1 MATLPNSSARSSG
14 GQSLNLAMAG
24 LAALALAFFTYAM
37 PDDLFSSLVSRSGLP
52 GLVAA
57 AEPPL
62 GMKAR
67 AAVIAAVAILIF
79 AAVLLLFRAIDR
91 ISARPTKVTTDTED
105 AEAPRV
111 RRADAHPD
119 APARR
124 PLLAGRDLGDY
135 VEPEEK
141 DDDFDLP
148 PVEEKFADLDVR
160 PLPGFLAAEEA
171 DAPEAAIENPPV
183 FHAQPSCDTDID
195 TLVSQ
200 LPDIGEIG
208 GHESISE
215 LMQRL
220 ESGLSQRELSAGAE
234 PVSAEPAPARR
245 APMPQWFNSAERAEA
260 DESAPVSDSTELAQA
275 EADEPEATDFAALRS
290 SGRRIS
296 EFGEIESD
304 EPEAAEFEAPRS
316 KELDLSGFAEI
327 EPEAEADDEGEGEE
341 EEAEDES
348 VGLGYASLRTRTPLD
363 LSQPFPQAP
372 EPAAEEVAPPVEPQ
386 VGHRLRGTINDL
398 RRIAS
403 RG

>member
-1 MATLPNSSARSSG
+1 MATLPNSSARSGG

-24 LAALALAFFTYAM
+24 LAAVALAFFTYAM
-37 PDDLFSSLVSRSGLP
+37 PDGLFSSLVSRSGLP
-52 GLVAA
+52 GLIAA

-91 ISARPTKVTTDTED
+91 ISARPVKAPADMED
-105 AEAPRV
+105 AEAPRL

-135 VEPEEK
+135 VEPDEG

-148 PVEEKFADLDVR
+148 PAEEKFADLDVR
-160 PLPGFLAAEEA
+160 PLPGFLAADEVEA
-171 DAPEAAIENPPV
+171 PAAAIEESPV
-183 FHAQPSCDTDID
+183 SYAQPGVDSDID
-195 TLVSQ
+195 DLVSQ
-200 LPDIGEIG
+200 LPDIGDVG

-220 ESGLSQRELSAGAE
+220 ESGLSQRELSAEDGIAD
-234 PVSAEPAPARR
+234 AEPAAR
-245 APMPQWFNSAERAEA
+245 APLPQWLNAAEQVEANEAESVPEPA
-260 DESAPVSDSTELAQA
+260 ALEQA
-275 EADEPEATDFAALRS
+275 EAYDPDAIDFAALRS

-296 EFGEIESD
+296 EFGEIEDD

-316 KELDLSGFAEI
+316 SELNLSGFAEI
-327 EPEAEADDEGEGEE
+327 EPEAEADDESE
-341 EEAEDES
+341 EEAEDEDET

-372 EPAAEEVAPPVEPQ
+372 EPEAEEAAPPVEPQ

>member
-1 MATLPNSSARSSG
+1 MATLPNPGSRSGG

-24 LAALALAFFTYAM
+24 IAALALAFFTFAM
-37 PDDLFSSLVSRSGLP
+37 PDDLFSSLIARSGLP
-52 GLVAA
+52 GIIAA

-79 AAVLLLFRAIDR
+79 ATVLLLFRAIDR
-91 ISARPTKVTTDTED
+91 IGARPVTAKAEPAE
-105 AEAPRV
+105 AEAPRL

-135 VEPEEK
+135 VELEDDEEI
-141 DDDFDLP
+141 FEHAP
-148 PVEEKFADLDVR
+148 IEEKFADLEVS

-171 DAPEAAIENPPV
+171 EAPVAAIEQAPAFARPNEGKDLD
-183 FHAQPSCDTDID
+183 S
-195 TLVSQ
+195 LVSQ
-200 LPDIGEIG
+200 LPDIGEVD

-220 ESGLSQRELSAGAE
+220 ESGLSQRELDSGPDRAD
-234 PVSAEPAPARR
+234 AEPALAERPKV
-245 APMPQWFNSAERAEA
+245 PQWMNPSEPLELDVAAPLDAAELAEA
-260 DESAPVSDSTELAQA
+260 QADEPEPIDFSAIRAAGQVSPEFGEM
-275 EADEPEATDFAALRS
+275 EADEPEAIDFSVLRS
-290 SGRRIS
+290 SDRNIS
-296 EFGEIESD
+296 EFGEIE
-304 EPEAAEFEAPRS
+304 
-316 KELDLSGFAEI
+316 
-327 EPEAEADDEGEGEE
+327 PEAEAVEYEDEEHVEE
-341 EEAEDES
+341 SDEEA

-372 EPAAEEVAPPVEPQ
+372 EPHSEEEAPPVEPQ

>member
-1 MATLPNSSARSSG
+1 MATLPNSGARSSG

-24 LAALALAFFTYAM
+24 LAAVALAFFTFAM
-37 PDDLFSSLVSRSGLP
+37 PDDLFSSLIARSGLP
-52 GLVAA
+52 GLIAA

-67 AAVIAAVAILIF
+67 GAVIAAVAVLVF
-79 AAVLLLFRAIDR
+79 VLVLLLFRAIDR
-91 ISARPTKVTTDTED
+91 ISARPARAAADAAEAE
-105 AEAPRV
+105 AEAPRL

-135 VEPEEK
+135 VEPEDEE
-141 DDDFDLP
+141 DYYDIP
-148 PVEEKFADLDVR
+148 PAEEKFADLEVSA
-160 PLPGFLAAEEA
+160 LPGFLTAEEI
-171 DAPEAAIENPPV
+171 EASEAEVEDEPV
-183 FHAQPSCDTDID
+183 ACAQPREDID
-195 TLVSQ
+195 ALVSQ
-200 LPDIGEIG
+200 LPDVAQAG

-220 ESGLSQRELSAGAE
+220 ESGLTQRELGADPVQAE
-234 PVSAEPAPARR
+234 PVPAPRESIPQWLDTAVPVEMDEAEPQPEA
-245 APMPQWFNSAERAEA
+245 AEVE
-260 DESAPVSDSTELAQA
+260 QA
-275 EADEPEATDFAALRS
+275 EDDEPEAIDFSALRA

-296 EFGEIESD
+296 EFGEIEAD
-304 EPEAAEFEAPRS
+304 EPESAGFAEPRS
-316 KELDLSGFAEI
+316 SELNLSGFAEI
-327 EPEAEADDEGEGEE
+327 EPEAEAEEQDE

-363 LSQPFPQAP
+363 LSQPFPRAP
-372 EPAAEEVAPPVEPQ
+372 EPSGEEPAAEEAPPIVEPQ

-398 RRIAS
+398 RRIAA